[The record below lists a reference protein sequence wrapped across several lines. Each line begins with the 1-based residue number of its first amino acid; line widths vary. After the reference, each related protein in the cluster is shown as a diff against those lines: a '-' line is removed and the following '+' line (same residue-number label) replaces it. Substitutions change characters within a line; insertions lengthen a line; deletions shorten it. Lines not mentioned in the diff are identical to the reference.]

1 MFKEAEN
8 VFDNTGQSKSTVYF
22 KIAVYKLLK
31 TALVQK
37 SRHYHQVIF
46 EISWK
51 LLSQSVKTVPVCFLD
66 K

>member
-37 SRHYHQVIF
+37 N
-46 EISWK
+46 
-51 LLSQSVKTVPVCFLD
+51 
-66 K
+66 